1 MASAKTVLTVEDS
14 PNIRRLIAYNL
25 KRAGYHV
32 LEAGTGKEAVKVLQ
46 TTVPDLIIL
55 DIRMPEMDG
64 FQLLELMRRYPKA
77 ASIPVVMLTALSQP
91 GDVDRALQLGV
102 IDYLVKPLDPTLL
115 LAKVETALTKHTQA
129 SAGEPWDG
137 PSRRQFVRGSILDLS
152 LAPFPGGRG
161 IDLGEGGLC
170 WRTRE
175 PPLIGDVVVIEAP
188 ELFSAVGITEKTLRC
203 RVVYTSE
210 LGLGFYRVGAALV
223 GLNEHVRDA
232 IRGYVLARQS
242 RAAHH

>member
-1 MASAKTVLTVEDS
+1 MARSKTVLTVEDS

-46 TTVPDLIIL
+46 STVPDLIIL

-77 ASIPVVMLTALSQP
+77 ASIPVIMLTALSQP
-91 GDVDRALQLGV
+91 TDVDRALHLGV

-115 LAKVETALTKHTQA
+115 LAKVETALHKHVRIA
-129 SAGEPWDG
+129 DDAIWEG
-137 PSRRQFVRGSILDLS
+137 PNRRQFVRGSILDVSLS
-152 LAPFPGGRG
+152 PFPGGRG
-161 IDLGEGGLC
+161 IDLGEGGIC

-175 PPLIGDVVVIEAP
+175 VPGVGDVVVIEAP
-188 ELFSAVGITEKTLRC
+188 ELFSTAGIEERTLRC
-203 RVVYTSE
+203 KVVYTNE
-210 LGLGFYRVGAALV
+210 LGLGFHRVGAALV

-232 IRGYVLARQS
+232 IRGYVLERQS
-242 RAAHH
+242 RSAL

>member
-1 MASAKTVLTVEDS
+1 MAPKTVLTVEDS

-25 KRAGYHV
+25 KHAGFHV

-115 LAKVETALTKHTQA
+115 LAKVETALNKRIHT
-129 SAGEPWDG
+129 AGGVVWDG
-137 PSRRQFVRGSILDLS
+137 PNRRQFVRGSILDTSLS
-152 LAPFPGGRG
+152 PFPGGRG
-161 IDLGEGGLC
+161 IDLGEGGMC

-175 PPLIGDVVVIEAP
+175 APGVGDVVVIEAP
-188 ELFSAVGITEKTLRC
+188 ELFRAIGIQERTVRC
-203 RVVYTSE
+203 RVVYTHE
-210 LGLGFYRVGAALV
+210 LGLGFHRVGAALV
-223 GLNEHVRDA
+223 GLNEHARDV
-232 IRGYVLARQS
+232 IRGYVLERQS
-242 RAAHH
+242 RTAL